1 MTIIEHGKMRDGAI
15 AFPRPLNLPE
25 GVEVV
30 VKIETL
36 SEDLRG
42 ADSITDIDF
51 ASLPFFGM
59 WGDREEMNDSV
70 GWGRREREQ
79 WQERMFRRD

>member
-1 MTIIEHGKMRDGAI
+1 
-15 AFPRPLNLPE
+15 LPE

-36 SEDLRG
+36 TEDLRG

-59 WGDREEMNDSV
+59 WVDRKEMNDSV
-70 GWGRREREQ
+70 GWVRRERER